1 MKTTHYASLLALSSL
16 FFYGCGGGNSTSEE
30 TASDTTAAMQQ
41 NEVAVSLEE
50 AWQTDTVMRTP
61 ESVLFDTESGAIYV
75 ANINGINKDNKDG
88 DGFISKLAADGSV
101 EELQWV
107 SGLNDPK
114 GMGVY
119 EGKLYVTDLDE
130 IVEINMESGEI
141 ENKYPV
147 EGASFLNDITV
158 SNDGKVYATDSDNDK
173 IHVLE
178 DGQVSTWMEDSSL
191 QRPNGLLV
199 AEDGELLLA
208 SAGGGFLA
216 PIDTAQKSV
225 QEPWVENIPSADG
238 IIQTED
244 GNYIVSTWSG
254 EVHYVDAASGN
265 SQKILDTKAEEVN
278 SADIGYD
285 ADQGLLLVP
294 TFNDNRVVAYKINK
308 GDS

>member
-1 MKTTHYASLLALSSL
+1 MKTTHYVSLLLVSCL
-16 FFYGCGGGNSTSEE
+16 FFYGCSGNQGTGEE

-41 NEVAVSLEE
+41 PEVTVSLEE
-50 AWQTDTVMRTP
+50 AWKTDTVMRTP
-61 ESVLFDTESGAIYV
+61 ESVLYDKEQDAIYV
-75 ANINGINKDNKDG
+75 ANINGINKENKDG
-88 DGFISKLAADGSV
+88 DGFIAKLSTDGSV

-114 GMGVY
+114 GMGIH

-130 IVEINMESGEI
+130 IVEINIETGEI

-158 SNDGKVYATDSDNDK
+158 GNDGKVYATDSDKDK

-178 DGQVSTWMEDSSL
+178 NGQVSTWMEDSSL
-191 QRPNGLLV
+191 QRPNGLLI

-216 PIDTAQKSV
+216 PIDTAQKTV
-225 QEPWVENIPSADG
+225 QEHWVDNIPSADG

-244 GNYIVSTWSG
+244 GNYIVSTWQG
-254 EVHYVDAASGN
+254 EVHYVEASSGS
-265 SQKILDTKAEEVN
+265 SQKILDTKAEEIN
-278 SADIGYD
+278 SADIGYN
-285 ADQGLLLVP
+285 ADQSLLLIP

-308 GDS
+308 EDS